1 LNSQYVFGLNDLLK
15 VPPPMKISRPS
26 GGAKSITFQMKP
38 ARNQSV
44 TSSGPSFIPAQPS
57 ASPER
62 FESPSLERFKSP
74 SPERFESTIPHPRR
88 QHQHQRGKT
97 SQKYSKP
104 IFGDGTEEE
113 SRSSMRPS
121 QVIYPQSTL
130 RGYSTTRA
138 AQLVHLVYIDNLAT
152 SNLILL

>member
-1 LNSQYVFGLNDLLK
+1 
-15 VPPPMKISRPS
+15 MKFSRPS
-26 GGAKSITFQMKP
+26 GGAKSITLQMKP

-62 FESPSLERFKSP
+62 FESSTPERFKLP
-74 SPERFESTIPHPRR
+74 SPERLESPIPHPRR
-88 QHQHQRGKT
+88 QHRHQHAKT

-104 IFGDGTEEE
+104 IFGEGTEEE
-113 SRSSMRPS
+113 FRSSMRPS
-121 QVIYPQSTL
+121 RVIYPQSTL
-130 RGYSTTRA
+130 RGYTTTRR

-152 SNLILL
+152 FNLILL